1 MQVYSTLGG
10 LENLRT
16 ARKHYSHSIELN
28 KQQNLRAFLGLVAC
42 TKAIAAHRHYKAE
55 ADDAGLNERVQN
67 YALTF
72 LNDFYAS
79 KASPELADI
88 GTTLCF
94 HAGDAYDLL

>member
-1 MQVYSTLGG
+1 MYSTLGG

-79 KASPELADI
+79 KTSPELADI
-88 GTTLCF
+88 GTTALF
-94 HAGDAYDLL
+94 SF